1 MNADLRELYQEVI
14 LNHSKHP
21 RNFGTID
28 DATGV
33 SEGYNPLCGDNV
45 RVSVRKNGE
54 KIEEVRFEGSGCAI
68 STASAS
74 LMTMA
79 MQGKSVDEAAHLLDD
94 FQTLIT
100 SGVTPARFED
110 SDISALAGVHEYPVR
125 IKCATLAWHA
135 MRAVLDGVPS
145 ASTE

>member
-14 LNHSKHP
+14 LSHSKRP
-21 RNFGTID
+21 RNFGTVTEP
-28 DATGV
+28 TGV

-45 RVSVRKNGE
+45 KVSVRHDG
-54 KIEEVRFEGSGCAI
+54 ITISDVQFEGSGCAI

-74 LMTMA
+74 LMTEA
-79 MQGKSVDEAAHLLDD
+79 MRGMSLPEAQSLFDD

-100 SGVTPARFED
+100 SGQTPARFID
-110 SDISALAGVHEYPVR
+110 TDISALAGVHEYPVR

-135 MRAVLDGVPS
+135 MRAALNGEPG
-145 ASTE
+145 ATTE